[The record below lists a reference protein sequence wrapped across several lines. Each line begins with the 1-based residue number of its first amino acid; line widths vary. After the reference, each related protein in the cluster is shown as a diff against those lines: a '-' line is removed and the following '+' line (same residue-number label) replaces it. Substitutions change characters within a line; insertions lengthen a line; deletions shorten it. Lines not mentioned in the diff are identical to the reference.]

1 MRACC
6 RRSARYVRAPHRISI
21 LRPARSSETSLV
33 HGRGPW
39 AAQKGL
45 VNARRRCVEA
55 RALPA
60 GGLLSDGVSRG
71 SPPPGARSPRPSRRA
86 RARRRRLPCTSS
98 CPPPPAPR
106 GGGRAWRCRRRRA
119 PGSPRGRPRRAPGPS
134 GGACT
139 SGSATP
145 TPPVPS
151 WRAGC
156 PSWLSRRAAR
166 SRRSSAPTGPA
177 RTSSRRPG
185 PSGTS

>member
-1 MRACC
+1 MRLAVS
-6 RRSARYVRAPHRISI
+6 RRRAYTNISDAII

-106 GGGRAWRCRRRRA
+106 GGGRAWRCSRRRA

-145 TPPVPS
+145 TPV
-151 WRAGC
+151 
-156 PSWLSRRAAR
+156 
-166 SRRSSAPTGPA
+166 SATVKTTNFA
-177 RTSSRRPG
+177 IAL
-185 PSGTS
+185 